1 MFSMPDMAVILAI
14 VLVIFGPKKLPEIGA
29 SLGKGIRGFKKATEE
44 GEEALKATFTE
55 IESNKTLPAP
65 SAQTAVQP
73 EPGIAV
79 QPAEAESA
87 AK

>member
-14 VLVIFGPKKLPEIGA
+14 ALVIFGPKKLPEIGA

-44 GEEALKATFTE
+44 GEETLKATFTE
-55 IESNKTLPAP
+55 IEAGKTLTAP
-65 SAQTAVQP
+65 SAQTVAQP
-73 EPGIAV
+73 EPGIVV
-79 QPAEAESA
+79 QAAATESA

>member
-55 IESNKTLPAP
+55 IETNKTLTTP
-65 SAQTAVQP
+65 SARTATQP
-73 EPGIAV
+73 EPAVAV
-79 QPAEAESA
+79 QTAAAESA